1 MSKYD
6 DIINLEHYELKYHKK
21 MSMESRAAQFA
32 PFAALTG
39 YSEEIK
45 EVSRLTDDR
54 IDMFDDYKLIID
66 RKLQEINEH
75 INEKLKVS
83 IIYFISDNKKN
94 GGKYIEYIG
103 VVRRIDL
110 VNKIIVFIDGK
121 KINIKDI
128 LDINIKKGN

>member
-66 RKLQEINEH
+66 RKLQEIKEH
-75 INEKLKVS
+75 INERLKVS
-83 IIYFISDNKKN
+83 VIYFIKDNKKK

-103 VVRRIDL
+103 IIRRIDL
-110 VNKIIVFIDGK
+110 VNKVIIFIDGK

>member
-6 DIINLEHYELKYHKK
+6 DIINLDHYELKYHKK

-39 YSEEIK
+39 CSEEIK

-66 RKLQEINEH
+66 RKLQEIKEH
-75 INEKLKVS
+75 INERLKVS
-83 IIYFISDNKKN
+83 VIYFIKDNKKK

-103 VVRRIDL
+103 IIRRIDL
-110 VNKIIVFIDGK
+110 VNKVIIFIDGK
-121 KINIKDI
+121 RIDIKDI
-128 LDINIKKGN
+128 LDINNVI

>member
-6 DIINLEHYELKYHKK
+6 DIINLEHYELKYHTK

-66 RKLQEINEH
+66 RKLQEIKEH
-75 INEKLKVS
+75 INERLKVS
-83 IIYFISDNKKN
+83 VIYFIKDNKKK

>member
-66 RKLQEINEH
+66 RKLQEIKEH
-75 INEKLKVS
+75 INERLKVS
-83 IIYFISDNKKN
+83 VIYFIKDNKKK

>member
-6 DIINLEHYELKYHKK
+6 DIINLNHYELKYHKK

-39 YSEEIK
+39 YSEKIK

-66 RKLQEINEH
+66 RKLQEIKEH
-75 INEKLKVS
+75 INERLKVS
-83 IIYFISDNKKN
+83 VIYFIKDNKKN

-103 VVRRIDL
+103 IIRRIDL
-110 VNKIIVFIDGK
+110 VNKVIIFIDGK
-121 KINIKDI
+121 RINIKDI

>member
-6 DIINLEHYELKYHKK
+6 DIINLDHYELKYHKK

-66 RKLQEINEH
+66 RKLQEIKEH
-75 INEKLKVS
+75 INERLKVS
-83 IIYFISDNKKN
+83 VIYFIKDNKKK

-103 VVRRIDL
+103 IIRRIDL
-110 VNKIIVFIDGK
+110 VNKVIIFIDGK
-121 KINIKDI
+121 RIDIKDI
-128 LDINIKKGN
+128 LDINNVI

>member
-6 DIINLEHYELKYHKK
+6 DIINLEHYELKYHTK

-54 IDMFDDYKLIID
+54 IDKFDDYKLIID
-66 RKLQEINEH
+66 RKLQEIKEH
-75 INEKLKVS
+75 INERLKVS
-83 IIYFISDNKKN
+83 VIYFIKDNKKK

>member
-1 MSKYD
+1 MNKYD
-6 DIINLEHYELKYHKK
+6 SIISLEHYELKYHKR
-21 MSMESRAAQFA
+21 MSIESRAAQFA

-39 YSEEIK
+39 YSDQIVEAA
-45 EVSRLTDDR
+45 RLTDVK
-54 IDMFDDYKLIID
+54 IDMFKDSKLIID
-66 RKLQEINEH
+66 RKLQRINEH

-83 IIYFISDNKKN
+83 IIYFIPDNNKS

>member
-6 DIINLEHYELKYHKK
+6 DIINLEHYELKYHTK

-66 RKLQEINEH
+66 RKLQEIKEH
-75 INEKLKVS
+75 INERLKVS
-83 IIYFISDNKKN
+83 VIYFIKDNKKK
-94 GGKYIEYIG
+94 GGKYIEYRGII
-103 VVRRIDL
+103 RRIDL
-110 VNKIIVFIDGK
+110 VNKVIIFIDGK
-121 KINIKDI
+121 RIDIKDI
-128 LDINIKKGN
+128 LDINNMI

>member
-6 DIINLEHYELKYHKK
+6 DIINLDHYELKYHKK

-66 RKLQEINEH
+66 RKLQEIKEH
-75 INEKLKVS
+75 INERLKVS
-83 IIYFISDNKKN
+83 VIYFIKDNKKK

-103 VVRRIDL
+103 IIRRIDL
-110 VNKIIVFIDGK
+110 VNKVIIFIDGK

>member
-6 DIINLEHYELKYHKK
+6 DIINLEHYELKYHTK

-45 EVSRLTDDR
+45 E
-54 IDMFDDYKLIID
+54 
-66 RKLQEINEH
+66 H
-75 INEKLKVS
+75 INERLKVS
-83 IIYFISDNKKN
+83 VIYFIKDNKKK